1 MAQKIHTSVRLSESE
16 KKFLDDHDVSV
27 LRAARIG
34 IMSLKYAAQS
44 DSPCVLY
51 YVPSPVSNPAPPAGP
66 WHQEPDPTAHAGSAE
81 TVTCCKA
88 CPIRNAMPKRIH
100 AALQPEQKDV
110 MIDQEPDPGSIITL
124 RDLVVVHTENI
135 R

>member
-1 MAQKIHTSVRLSESE
+1 
-16 KKFLDDHDVSV
+16 
-27 LRAARIG
+27 
-34 IMSLKYAAQS
+34 
-44 DSPCVLY
+44 
-51 YVPSPVSNPAPPAGP
+51 
-66 WHQEPDPTAHAGSAE
+66 
-81 TVTCCKA
+81 
-88 CPIRNAMPKRIH
+88 MPKRIH